1 MLLEE
6 KHELRKTRVQRK
18 PLWGLGALW
27 VLLYWCLYLTAV
39 SGPQTRVCMWL
50 QSLGHGLVLAGG
62 EWWAAVRSFVY
73 VYSCSPSLTLP
84 PELRLLSDQRRHRKY
99 NMLESSQNHPHPT
112 QSPPRSM
119 EKLSSPK
126 LVTGTK
132 KIGGRY
138 CVTHWFQVAVSTA
151 DSRVA
156 REDVPTYCLLL
167 SLLPFT
173 SYLDHFCLSLAQC
186 YPKCMCC
193 LHSKFRN
200 WASHPGV
207 CEVLLYASVETEQ
220 AFCES

>member
-62 EWWAAVRSFVY
+62 EWWATVRSFVY

-99 NMLESSQNHPHPT
+99 NMLESSQNHPP
-112 QSPPRSM
+112 QPWSA
-119 EKLSSPK
+119 EKLSSAK
-126 LVTGTK
+126 LVSGALQVEDCCSRAFSASER
-132 KIGGRY
+132 GGPSSWSILMRRKHSLGL
-138 CVTHWFQVAVSTA
+138 CSVT
-151 DSRVA
+151 
-156 REDVPTYCLLL
+156 
-167 SLLPFT
+167 
-173 SYLDHFCLSLAQC
+173 
-186 YPKCMCC
+186 
-193 LHSKFRN
+193 
-200 WASHPGV
+200 
-207 CEVLLYASVETEQ
+207 
-220 AFCES
+220 

>member
-84 PELRLLSDQRRHRKY
+84 PELRLLSDQR
-99 NMLESSQNHPHPT
+99 NPMCLNHPGTIVPKRLGASQPFVVLFT
-112 QSPPRSM
+112 QRSAGHVKQKFSISCFWGFLTHWM
-119 EKLSSPK
+119 TLIFCFKNK
-126 LVTGTK
+126 GKTGWIQLALLLLLLLLI
-132 KIGGRY
+132 KIGLGA
-138 CVTHWFQVAVSTA
+138 CNKM
-151 DSRVA
+151 
-156 REDVPTYCLLL
+156 
-167 SLLPFT
+167 
-173 SYLDHFCLSLAQC
+173 
-186 YPKCMCC
+186 PK
-193 LHSKFRN
+193 
-200 WASHPGV
+200 
-207 CEVLLYASVETEQ
+207 
-220 AFCES
+220 